1 MPQARVRSNWAGR
14 SSANTER
21 YRTKASNE
29 GNDDQPRDLWDGML
43 MTSRSQGNAHMEPD
57 LAFYFSTDQ
66 NIGSRRSL
74 LSFYYSHTIRKNIVF
89 LKTHI
94 RDRYMPF

>member
-66 NIGSRRSL
+66 ILEVDIRYYRSTALIL
-74 LSFYYSHTIRKNIVF
+74 LEKI
-89 LKTHI
+89 
-94 RDRYMPF
+94 